1 MVKKGKWLTRNVLT
15 AKEKVLLHLRETPQP
30 KDLRN
35 VLFELTQEG
44 IATSTGIRVN
54 HVSRAISQLKKEGLV
69 TESMGRVRGQ
79 IRKRKVYG
87 YTEDGY
93 TLAGRVKEEVL
104 QKKIKVRNAD
114 NSLSDTSLE
123 DLGKRIGFRYT
134 LTKIISKMDE
144 NDVLDSSEL
153 EPEPSE
159 ERERYVSFSEG
170 LTITEPFYGRKAERK
185 SIEDWIN
192 ATDGR
197 ILALRGP
204 EGMGKSSLAAH
215 VFAEYKKTANLFWY
229 SFRQWDTP
237 GTLLGA
243 LSSFLGQLGKPGL
256 SEYLGGLEA
265 KDLREALGALDSRLR
280 DTPAVLFFDDLTE
293 MSPELGTVFYHVL
306 EIVERSSSA
315 KAILVSGNGDIPK
328 ERDFFARGTLAEVPL
343 KGLDKGSCK
352 KLLSKDI
359 RKKEFERIFKLTE
372 GHPLSFKLISTKG
385 LKGLTKK
392 KDYTPEELAVIRY
405 MELFE
410 EL

>member
-1 MVKKGKWLTRNVLT
+1 MVKKGKWLTKNALT
-15 AKEKVLLHLRETPQP
+15 AKEKVMLHLRETPQP
-30 KDLRN
+30 RDLRN

-44 IATSTGIRVN
+44 IAISTGIRVN

-69 TESMGRVRGQ
+69 TESMGRVKGQ

-93 TLAGRVKEEVL
+93 DLAGRVKEEVL
-104 QKKIKVRNAD
+104 QKNIKIRKTD
-114 NSLSDTSLE
+114 DSLSETSLE
-123 DLGKRIGFRYT
+123 DVGKHVGVRCT
-134 LTKIISKMDE
+134 LTKIISKTDE
-144 NDVLDSSEL
+144 NGILDSSEL
-153 EPEPSE
+153 EPEPAE
-159 ERERYVSFSEG
+159 KRERYVSFSEG
-170 LTITEPFYGRKAERK
+170 LTITEPFYGRNTERK
-185 SIEDWIN
+185 SIEEWID
-192 ATDGR
+192 ATDGK
-197 ILALRGP
+197 ILAIRGA

-237 GTLLGA
+237 ETLLGA

-256 SEYLGGLEA
+256 SEYLGGSEIR
-265 KDLREALGALDSRLR
+265 DPREALGALDTRLK
-280 DTPAVLFFDDLTE
+280 DSPAVLFFDDLTE

-315 KAILVSGNGDIPK
+315 KAILVSENGDIPK
-328 ERDFFARGTLAEVPL
+328 ERDFFARGTLAEVSL

-352 KLLSKDI
+352 KLLSKEI
-359 RKKEFERIFKLTE
+359 KKKEFERIFKLTE

-385 LKGLTKK
+385 LKGLAKK

-410 EL
+410 EF